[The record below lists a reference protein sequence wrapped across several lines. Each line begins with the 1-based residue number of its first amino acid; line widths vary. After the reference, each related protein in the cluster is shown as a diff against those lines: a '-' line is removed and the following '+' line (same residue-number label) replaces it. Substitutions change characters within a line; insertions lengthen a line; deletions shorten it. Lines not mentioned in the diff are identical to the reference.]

1 MASHF
6 TEGSFSDRDLRLL
19 QVKLLALDVDGVLTD
34 GGLYYTEI
42 GEVLQ
47 RFNIKDGQGIKLLK
61 QAGIEVAIIT
71 AKSYLS
77 TIHRA
82 KDLGIIHT
90 YLGVEDKLST
100 LKQLCKRLGLSLSQ
114 VAYVGDDINDLP
126 VLQAVGCPLTV
137 ADAMPENQAG
147 ALYVT
152 KLAGGQGAVREVC
165 ELLLRLRSQLPHPP
179 SAYTTERLCQ
189 IQEQ

>member
-1 MASHF
+1 MISRF
-6 TEGSFSDRDLRLL
+6 TEENLSDRDLSLL
-19 QVKLLALDVDGVLTD
+19 QVKLLALDVDGVMTD

-47 RFNIKDGQGIKLLK
+47 RFNIKDGQGIKLIR
-61 QAGIEVAIIT
+61 QIGIEVAIIT
-71 AKSYLS
+71 AKSYVS

-82 KDLGIIHT
+82 RDLGIVHT
-90 YLGVEDKLST
+90 YLGVEEKLST
-100 LKQLCKRLGLSLSQ
+100 LKELCKRLGLSLSE
-114 VAYVGDDINDLP
+114 VAFVGDDINDLP

-152 KLAGGQGAVREVC
+152 KLPGGQGAVREIC
-165 ELLLRLRSQLPHPP
+165 ELLLQLHSQLKNRS
-179 SAYTTERLCQ
+179 SAYRTERVCQ
-189 IQEQ
+189 HQKQ